1 MSLTQR
7 SEKAQVVDPS
17 AGLTRRWRLPWT
29 SAADA
34 PAAPL
39 SSTVAPPAPPTTAVE
54 PRVAVVRARAPS
66 VATGD
71 AEYRGLF
78 ESLFSATTEGVLVCG
93 PGGLIRACNTP
104 AAAILGVMPRVLLR
118 RPWQD
123 HLAQPAAEGGA
134 PCDGE
139 ATILGAEPARRA
151 MLRVMSLGATAG
163 GGWLVFL
170 RDDREALATTHKLE
184 QLANFDSLTGLAN
197 RALFRESLQAAMQ
210 RTRRSQQTLALMFL
224 DLDRFKLIN
233 DDLGHAVG
241 DRVLKH
247 VATTLKACL
256 RGADTV
262 LRTGS
267 ESFTLSRLGG
277 DEFTVIAENV
287 GSVENAAH
295 VAQRVLD
302 ALAEPLQVDSEELVV
317 SASIGIALY
326 PIDDVDVDGLI
337 RHADMAMYRSKAAG
351 RNAYSFFSEEL
362 NAANGARIS
371 LESSLRRAIE
381 RHEFELHYQPKAD
394 LKTGRIVGA
403 EALLRWNRPEH
414 GMVAPDGFIGVLEE
428 TGMIMPVGAWVIR
441 TSVAQM
447 AEWDRCGLPPLRVS
461 FNLSARQFRHQ
472 YIATLIEDSLREHAI
487 DPRRYEIELTESL
500 LMEDTEAN
508 RALLENFRR
517 MGVGLAI
524 DDFGTGHSSLA
535 YLKRFAIDTLKI
547 DRSFVKSLPE
557 NNEDMAIATA
567 IVALGRSMQ
576 MRIVAEG
583 VETEAQA
590 QALRG
595 LGCDEIQ
602 GYLLSRPMSAQAFAL
617 WLEKRS
623 HPGSSVHRAFG
634 PVRDAGPIT
643 GFDVPADM

>member
-1 MSLTQR
+1 VPN
-7 SEKAQVVDPS
+7 A
-17 AGLTRRWRLPWT
+17 
-29 SAADA
+29 
-34 PAAPL
+34 AAP
-39 SSTVAPPAPPTTAVE
+39 STQTPPSINSPLPAQRVGAPTGRPGAA
-54 PRVAVVRARAPS
+54 AS
-66 VATGD
+66 VD
-71 AEYRGLF
+71 AEYRALF
-78 ESLFSATTEGVLVCG
+78 ETLFAASAEGVLVCG
-93 PGGLIRACNTP
+93 AGGLIRACNTP
-104 AAAILGVMPRVLLR
+104 AAALLGAVPRALVGQ
-118 RPWQD
+118 PWHH
-123 HLAQPAAEGGA
+123 HLAQPANETGA
-134 PCDGE
+134 PREGE
-139 ATILGAEPARRA
+139 AMIVNAQPPRSVT
-151 MLRVMSLGATAG
+151 LRVTSLGPAAG
-163 GGWLVFL
+163 GGWLIL
-170 RDDREALATTHKLE
+170 LHDNREDLATTQKLE

-197 RALFRESLQAAMQ
+197 RSLFRDSLNAAMERAKRGQ
-210 RTRRSQQTLALMFL
+210 KTLALMFL

-247 VATTLKACL
+247 VASTLRNCL
-256 RGADTV
+256 RGADSV
-262 LRTGS
+262 LRSGA

-277 DEFTVIAENV
+277 DEFTVIADDIRAAD
-287 GSVENAAH
+287 NAAH
-295 VAQRVLD
+295 IAQRILD
-302 ALAEPLQVDSEELVV
+302 ALAEPLQVDGEELVI

-326 PIDDVDVDGLI
+326 PIDDVDIDGLI

-381 RHEFELHYQPKAD
+381 RHEFQLHYQPKAD
-394 LKTGRIVGA
+394 LKTGRIVGV

-414 GMVAPDGFIGVLEE
+414 GMVAPDRFIGVLEE

-472 YIATLIEDSLREHAI
+472 YIASLIEDSLREHAI

-500 LMEDTEAN
+500 LMEDTETN

-547 DRSFVKSLPE
+547 DRSFVQSLPQSS
-557 NNEDMAIATA
+557 EDMAIATA

-583 VETEAQA
+583 VETEEQA

-602 GYLLSRPMSAQAFAL
+602 GYLLSRPLSATDFAL
-617 WLEKRS
+617 WLEDRQRSGRSKR
-623 HPGSSVHRAFG
+623 RAYG
-634 PVRDAGPIT
+634 AVRDAGPVT
-643 GFDVPADM
+643 VFSVPTDM